1 MAEVMPVSTDD
12 FRPSSAP
19 LNDEEDSS
27 INDDSTV
34 PRTLPSEP
42 EPEPERPLLA
52 AVPKDVDPTKFKL
65 AYGRRA
71 VPKLV

>member
-1 MAEVMPVSTDD
+1 MAEVMALSADEL
-12 FRPSSAP
+12 RPSSAP
-19 LNDEEDSS
+19 LNDEEDSFT
-27 INDDSTV
+27 NDDSTV

-52 AVPKDVDPTKFKL
+52 AIPKDVDPTKFRL

-71 VPKLV
+71 IPKLV